1 MEVLMRRSG
10 ILVFSR
16 EDEMTDITRM
26 NENRLAK

>member
-16 EDEMTDITRM
+16 EDDVTNMTRVDK
-26 NENRLAK
+26 NRFAK